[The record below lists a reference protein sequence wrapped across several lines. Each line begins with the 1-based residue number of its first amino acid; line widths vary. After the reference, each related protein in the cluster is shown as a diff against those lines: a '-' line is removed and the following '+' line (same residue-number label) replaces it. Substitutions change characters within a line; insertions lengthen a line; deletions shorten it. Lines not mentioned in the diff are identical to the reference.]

1 MFTLRL
7 HDIYMTFTLHL
18 NLHLHLRLHW
28 ITLHTFTFRLT
39 LTHTGHYIALHFH
52 LNRKCVTFH
61 LHSHFK
67 NFPKS
72 THSTGEGKNIKQT
85 LMTDSQLVKRKL
97 THTHWDLK
105 KKYKCREKSVGKN
118 RKMKKKKSPT
128 FSTFLL
134 TVFLLP
140 ILHVQCVFNYSSI
153 FEICQLCQTFW
164 NLQKF
169 ALKFAV
175 SEICEFDQKLFIVVQ
190 PDFKKTQQL
199 PSNFQLK
206 FAKIS
211 KTCQTYTFAF
221 QKMPT

>member
-1 MFTLRL
+1 
-7 HDIYMTFTLHL
+7 
-18 NLHLHLRLHW
+18 
-28 ITLHTFTFRLT
+28 
-39 LTHTGHYIALHFH
+39 
-52 LNRKCVTFH
+52 
-61 LHSHFK
+61 
-67 NFPKS
+67 
-72 THSTGEGKNIKQT
+72 
-85 LMTDSQLVKRKL
+85 MTDSQLVKRKL

-190 PDFKKTQQL
+190 TDFKKTQQL

>member
-28 ITLHTFTFRLT
+28 ITLHTFTCRLT

-105 KKYKCREKSVGKN
+105 KNTSVEKNLLERTEKW
-118 RKMKKKKSPT
+118 KKKKSPT

-134 TVFLLP
+134 TVFYC
-140 ILHVQCVFNYSSI
+140 QSYMFNVFSI
-153 FEICQLCQTFW
+153 IHQF
-164 NLQKF
+164 
-169 ALKFAV
+169 LKFANFAKH
-175 SEICEFDQKLFIVVQ
+175 SGICKN
-190 PDFKKTQQL
+190 L
-199 PSNFQLK
+199 PWNLPLAK
-206 FAKIS
+206 FANLTKNCS
-211 KTCQTYTFAF
+211 
-221 QKMPT
+221 